1 VSDSFFGLS
10 HMVQLGAFVRIVRP
24 VNCVMIG
31 FAVIVGAALVGI
43 DFFSVDAWFLL
54 LYGFLTG
61 FFLTA
66 GSMVVNDIVDREID
80 AINEPA
86 RPIPSGAV
94 SLMQAR
100 VFAGVLAVVG
110 FVFAVVTSWQCLVI
124 AVFSW
129 VVFAGYS
136 LWGKRAGFFGN
147 LLVSVCVVIPFVYG
161 GFVVGKGF
169 AASSFVFVVIAF
181 LSNTGREVTKGV
193 VDVEGDERKGIK
205 TLAVRFGVRVAV
217 VVAVVFYVSAV
228 VLSVLPLKFGL
239 VSLWFVP
246 FVLVTDAGLIASSV
260 WLLRDFSR
268 ENARRVKNL
277 VLVWF
282 LFGLVAFLAGTI
294 G

>member
-1 VSDSFFGLS
+1 
-10 HMVQLGAFVRIVRP
+10 MIKLGAFVRIVRP
-24 VNCVMIG
+24 VNDLMIG
-31 FAVIVGAALVGI
+31 FAVIVGAALVGA
-43 DFFSVDAWFLL
+43 DVFSQANLL
-54 LYGFLTG
+54 LFGFLTG

-66 GSMVVNDIVDREID
+66 GSMVLNDVVDREID
-80 AINEPA
+80 AVNEPA

-94 SLMQAR
+94 SVAQAR
-100 VFAGVLAVVG
+100 VFAAILAVVG
-110 FVFAVVTSWQCLVI
+110 FAFALAANWQCLVI

-129 VVFAGYS
+129 VIFAVYS

-147 LLVSVCVVIPFVYG
+147 LLVSVCVVLPFVYG
-161 GFVVGKGF
+161 GFVVGRGF
-169 AASSFVFVVIAF
+169 VASSAVFVVLAF
-181 LSNTGREVTKGV
+181 LANTGREVTKGV
-193 VDVEGDERKGIK
+193 VDVEGDKQKGIQ
-205 TLAVRFGVRVAV
+205 TVAVRFGVRFAAV
-217 VVAVVFYVSAV
+217 VAAVFFVSAV
-228 VLSVLPLKFGL
+228 ILSVLPLKVGL

-282 LFGLVAFLAGTI
+282 VFGLVAFLAGTL

>member
-1 VSDSFFGLS
+1 
-10 HMVQLGAFVRIVRP
+10 MAKIGALLRMMRP
-24 VNCVMIG
+24 VNCLMIG
-31 FAVIVGAALVGI
+31 FAVIVGAALVGV
-43 DFFSVDAWFLL
+43 DFSADTWLLL
-54 LYGFLTG
+54 LYSFLTG

-66 GSMVVNDIVDREID
+66 GSMVANDIIDREID
-80 AINEPA
+80 AVNEPA

-94 SLMQAR
+94 SFGQAQ
-100 VFAGVLAVVG
+100 VFAVVLAVIG
-110 FVFAVVTSWQCLVI
+110 FVFALVVSWQCFVI

-129 VVFAGYS
+129 LVFAAYS
-136 LWGKRAGFFGN
+136 FWGKRSGFFGN
-147 LLVSVCVVIPFVYG
+147 LLVSVCVVLPFVYG
-161 GFVVGKGF
+161 GFAVGKGF
-169 AASSFVFVVIAF
+169 ADSSAIFVALAF
-181 LSNTGREVTKGV
+181 LANTGREITKGV
-193 VDVEGDERKGIK
+193 VDVEGDKRKGVR
-205 TLAVRFGVRVAV
+205 TLAVRFGARVAV

-246 FVLVTDAGLIASSV
+246 FVLVTDAGLITSSV

-282 LFGLVAFLAGTI
+282 VFGLVAFLAGTI

>member
-1 VSDSFFGLS
+1 
-10 HMVQLGAFVRIVRP
+10 MRIIRP
-24 VNCVMIG
+24 VNCFMMG
-31 FAVIVGAALVGI
+31 FAVVVGAALVRA
-43 DFFSVDAWFLL
+43 DFSSINALFWL

-66 GSMVVNDIVDREID
+66 GSMVLNDIFDCEID

-94 SLMQAR
+94 SLVQAR
-100 VFAGVLAVVG
+100 VLAGVLAVVG
-110 FVFAVVTSWQCLVI
+110 FIFALITNWQCLVI

-129 VVFAGYS
+129 VVFAVYS
-136 LWGKRAGFFGN
+136 FWGKRAGFFGN
-147 LLVSVCVVIPFVYG
+147 LLVSVCVVVPFVYG
-161 GFVVGKGF
+161 SFAVGKGF
-169 AASSFVFVVIAF
+169 ADSSAVFVALAF
-181 LSNTGREVTKGV
+181 LANTGREITKGV
-193 VDVEGDERKGIK
+193 VDVEGDKRRNVR

-217 VVAVVFYVSAV
+217 FVAVAFYVSAV
-228 VLSVLPLKFGL
+228 ALSVLPLKLGL

-246 FVLVTDAGLIASSV
+246 FVLVIDAGLIVSSV

-282 LFGLVAFLAGTI
+282 VFGLLAFLAGTI

>member
-1 VSDSFFGLS
+1 
-10 HMVQLGAFVRIVRP
+10 MAKIGALLRMMRP
-24 VNCVMIG
+24 VNCLMIG
-31 FAVIVGAALVGI
+31 FAVIVGAALVGV
-43 DFFSVDAWFLL
+43 DFSADTWLLL
-54 LYGFLTG
+54 LYSFLTG

-66 GSMVVNDIVDREID
+66 GSMVANDIIDREID
-80 AINEPA
+80 AVNEPA

-94 SLMQAR
+94 SLGQAQ
-100 VFAGVLAVVG
+100 VFAVVLAVIG
-110 FVFAVVTSWQCLVI
+110 FVFALVVSWQCFVI

-129 VVFAGYS
+129 LVFAAYS
-136 LWGKRAGFFGN
+136 FWGKRSGFFGN
-147 LLVSVCVVIPFVYG
+147 LLVSVCVVLPFVYG
-161 GFVVGKGF
+161 GFAVGKGF
-169 AASSFVFVVIAF
+169 ADSSAIFVALAF
-181 LSNTGREVTKGV
+181 LANTGREITKGV
-193 VDVEGDERKGIK
+193 VDVEGDKRKGVR
-205 TLAVRFGVRVAV
+205 TLAVRFGARVAV

-246 FVLVTDAGLIASSV
+246 FVLVTDAGLITSSV

-282 LFGLVAFLAGTI
+282 VFGLVAFLAGTI